1 MFNASYSGKRNIGK
15 TQFIKNLALDVGT
28 SVSNIYSIIKDATVS
43 IRDTHLNK
51 HFERSAL
58 AAFQKRS
65 KNHKIPNNSKFDKA
79 TDFISLVEN
88 EIKSNKLS
96 SIDETINY
104 LIIHQRDKINDMETV
119 STKTFYNYVHQGKT
133 SIKPIDFLAWSEE
146 KQRRTG
152 RHIFLK
158 DKKGFLL
165 LKGLNLSIPEKRLI
179 IGRAIWLLVLEMVKM
194 VLILLCWKEK
204 LDFTI

>member
-1 MFNASYSGKRNIGK
+1 MLVLRFLI
-15 TQFIKNLALDVGT
+15 
-28 SVSNIYSIIKDATVS
+28 SIQLSKMLRSLLEILIS
-43 IRDTHLNK
+43 ISILNYLPWLL
-51 HFERSAL
+51 S
-58 AAFQKRS
+58 KRS

-133 SIKPIDFLAWSEE
+133 SIKPIDLPRMVRR

-165 LKGLNLSIPEKRLI
+165 LKGLNLSIPEKRLV
-179 IGRAIWLLVLEMVKM
+179 IGRAIWLLALEMVKWCLSYF
-194 VLILLCWKEK
+194 VGKKNSILLY
-204 LDFTI
+204 DPYFFQIF

>member
-1 MFNASYSGKRNIGK
+1 MNTINISQKTKNKHLDFSHYEYIINSLIMFNASYSGKRNIGK

-43 IRDTHLNK
+43 IRDTHLNE
-51 HFERSAL
+51 HFELSAL

-88 EIKSNKLS
+88 EIKSNRLS

-104 LIIHQRDKINDMETV
+104 LIIHQRDKIDDMETV

-133 SIKPIDFLAWSEE
+133 SI
-146 KQRRTG
+146 
-152 RHIFLK
+152 
-158 DKKGFLL
+158 
-165 LKGLNLSIPEKRLI
+165 
-179 IGRAIWLLVLEMVKM
+179 
-194 VLILLCWKEK
+194 
-204 LDFTI
+204 